1 MKTRFTELVGCS
13 LPLQLATLG
22 GVGSVELAAAVAGAG
37 GLAMLPLHL
46 LTPEFDSV
54 KGVRGIN
61 FTRPERAQTQ
71 DISQAAKRARVI
83 EFFWAEPDAE
93 LVKPAKAEG
102 ALVAWQ
108 VGSAEEAVAAERAGA
123 DLVIAQGMEA
133 GGHVR
138 GKVGLLP
145 LLAAVLEAVP
155 LPVVAA
161 GGIAHPRTVAGV
173 LAAGADAVRVGTA
186 FVATDECN
194 AHDAYKQAL
203 VFAKAEDTVYTE
215 AFGGGWPHAPHR
227 VLRGAYEAAQAA
239 DPQHEGEWPVSPP
252 SRAFTGDPRS
262 AALYA
267 GQGVGHVTAVKP
279 AAEVA
284 AWLMSGLPAD
294 APTAT

>member
-1 MKTRFTELVGCS
+1 MKTRFTELVGCT
-13 LPLQLATLG
+13 LPLQLATMG
-22 GVGSVELAAAVAGAG
+22 RVGSVELTSAVAGAG
-37 GLAMLPLHL
+37 GLGMLAHHL
-46 LTPEFDSV
+46 LAPGFDQV
-54 KGVRGIN
+54 AGARGIN
-61 FTRPERAQTQ
+61 FTRPERAQAP
-71 DISQAAKRARVI
+71 DIAESAKRARVI

-93 LVKPAKAEG
+93 LVKPAQAEG

-108 VGSAEEAVAAERAGA
+108 IGSVDEAVAAERAGV
-123 DLVIAQGMEA
+123 DFVIAQGVEA

-138 GKVGLLP
+138 GKVGLMP
-145 LLAAVLEAVP
+145 LLAAVLEAVHV
-155 LPVVAA
+155 PVVAA

-173 LAAGADAVRVGTA
+173 LAAGADGVRVGTA

-227 VLRGAYEAAQAA
+227 VLRGAYEAALAA
-239 DPQHEGEWPVSPP
+239 DPKHEGEWPVSPP
-252 SRAFTGDPRS
+252 DRAFTGDARA

-279 AAEVA
+279 AAEVV
-284 AWLMSGLPAD
+284 AWLMSRLPAEQ
-294 APTAT
+294 A

>member
-1 MKTRFTELVGCS
+1 MKTRFTELVGCT
-13 LPLQLATLG
+13 LPLQLATMG
-22 GVGSVELAAAVAGAG
+22 RVGSVELTSAVAGAG
-37 GLAMLPLHL
+37 GLGMLAYHL
-46 LTPEFDSV
+46 LTPGFDQV
-54 KGVRGIN
+54 GGVRGIN
-61 FTRPERAQTQ
+61 FTRPERAQAQ
-71 DISQAAKRARVI
+71 EISESAKRAPVI

-108 VGSAEEAVAAERAGA
+108 VGSVDEAVAAERAGV
-123 DLVIAQGMEA
+123 DFLIAQGVEA

-138 GKVGLLP
+138 GKLGLLP
-145 LLAAVLEAVP
+145 LLAAVLEAVG

-203 VFAKAEDTVYTE
+203 VFAKSEDTVYTE
-215 AFGGGWPHAPHR
+215 AFGGGWPNAPHR
-227 VLRGAYEAAQAA
+227 VLRGAYEAALAA
-239 DPQHEGEWPVSPP
+239 DPQHEGEWPVTPP
-252 SRAFTGDPRS
+252 DRSFSGDARS

-279 AAEVA
+279 AAEVV
-284 AWLMSGLPAD
+284 AWLMSRLPAEQ
-294 APTAT
+294 A

>member
-1 MKTRFTELVGCS
+1 MKTRFTELVGCA

-22 GVGSVELAAAVAGAG
+22 GVGSVELTAAVAGAG
-37 GLAMLPLHL
+37 GLAMLPRHL
-46 LTPEFDSV
+46 VTPAFDAV
-54 KGVRGIN
+54 IGARGIN
-61 FTRPERAQTQ
+61 FTRPDRSLVDEVV
-71 DISQAAKRARVI
+71 AAARRARVI
-83 EFFWAEPDAE
+83 EFFWADPDPE
-93 LVKPAKAEG
+93 LVKPAQAEG

-215 AFGGGWPHAPHR
+215 SFGGGWPHAPHR
-227 VLRGAYEAAQAA
+227 VLRGAYEAGRAA
-239 DPQHEGEWPVSPP
+239 NRRRKIG
-252 SRAFTGDPRS
+252 RA
-262 AALYA
+262 
-267 GQGVGHVTAVKP
+267 HV
-279 AAEVA
+279 
-284 AWLMSGLPAD
+284 
-294 APTAT
+294 